1 MALKDEDELARR
13 GSPMNIPSSPTVDFW
28 PKITPHH
35 PIHFNRG
42 CQSFRRFFRSCP
54 RAENARIDWRRSAP
68 DAVSSMSSEAAIRT
82 TSETATWKKRPASAP
97 ILMQKLP
104 FQKLPFQKLTPPNH
118 HGTPHHTTTTLI
130 TKQSP
135 PKPPTDTGI
144 CTTCKGPQHEGFGWN
159 EMMKESRLKCV

>member
-1 MALKDEDELARR
+1 
-13 GSPMNIPSSPTVDFW
+13 
-28 PKITPHH
+28 
-35 PIHFNRG
+35 
-42 CQSFRRFFRSCP
+42 
-54 RAENARIDWRRSAP
+54 
-68 DAVSSMSSEAAIRT
+68 MSSEAAIRT

-97 ILMQKLP
+97 IWMQKLP

-135 PKPPTDTGI
+135 PKPPTDKRI